1 MLTAPYTSWS
11 RLYVLTIQEDTFS
24 LTWNWVIVQ
33 HAIYKSVSRHL
44 SEQLWYL
51 AGVCTV
57 GLASGAWG
65 WINNLWYTPELHAQ
79 DCMQLWPRVQG
90 PMPSLVSGTKYRLQ
104 LHLSAIAHC
113 ERNMAC
119 HSCHASLT
127 TLEGSRLLDPVKAEL
142 SSGCF
147 RNCLCNPLGHAESGC
162 CYKLNLHVHFNL

>member
-1 MLTAPYTSWS
+1 MPLVFKPWCRSTGRFWYVVYVQSHLLPICGVICTTALVITGMLTAPYTSWS

-51 AGVCTV
+51 AGVRTV

-79 DCMQLWPRVQG
+79 DFMQPQPGVQG
-90 PMPSLVSGTKYRLQ
+90 PMLSLSSGTQNTLQ
-104 LHLSAIAHC
+104 LHTSAVA
-113 ERNMAC
+113 
-119 HSCHASLT
+119 
-127 TLEGSRLLDPVKAEL
+127 
-142 SSGCF
+142 
-147 RNCLCNPLGHAESGC
+147 
-162 CYKLNLHVHFNL
+162 